1 MRKYIVEPHSES
13 ESEDQDCNSFPRD
26 SLSESEDNISIASHP
41 HSMTSLNPPEYTTT
55 NDKMKKT
62 NLPDNCDADA
72 DDTDAED
79 MMHLVHTKSN
89 HINEPDLDDAAPYT
103 RFGHNAKMFL
113 VLQCA
118 FTGFF
123 SSIASAIY
131 YPVLTVIEK
140 KFDIT
145 EEQVNISVVVYFLFQ
160 GFSPSIM
167 GGLADSLGR
176 RPIILISVIVYFGAC
191 IGLACSQNYA
201 QIIVLRCLQAAGI
214 SPVIAI
220 NSGLMGDVTTKA
232 ERGAYISYISGF
244 QTLGGCLGAFIGALL
259 AARWSWRA
267 IFWFLTI
274 GSGAAGFLSIFLL
287 PETKRS
293 IVGNGSIPP
302 KNWANKAPAFI
313 VPTFRHRLH
322 WENPDYNSLEPNVK
336 LNFFAAF
343 GILTNPP
350 VVMLLFVAGF
360 QFSMYTLHQTA
371 LSTSLSK
378 DYHYSVLDIGLC
390 YLPAGICTL
399 ISVVSTGRFLNW
411 YYRRQM
417 TKHNLWLKKQEI
429 KLLKEGHTINEVKEI
444 IDNDSFYSFNLPRVR
459 LAPAFFTLLLSSAGF
474 ISFGWC
480 LRYKAPLPAV
490 LVTSGF
496 GSLFS
501 NCILTMSTTLIVDLY
516 PSKASTGTGCLNLFR
531 CFMSAIFIACLTR
544 MNKHM
549 TYGGV
554 FTFMGVFSAFAS
566 LLLYVLVGRGKQL
579 SFERRKQEEQ
589 LIIDFQ
595 EKQREIEVKERQ
607 EKLEV

>member
-1 MRKYIVEPHSES
+1 MRQYIPDSNSEYDT
-13 ESEDQDCNSFPRD
+13 EDADCISFARS
-26 SLSESEDNISIASHP
+26 SLSHNEDNISI
-41 HSMTSLNPPEYTTT
+41 TSPSIPVAYREKSSSVPPEYTT
-55 NDKMKKT
+55 NDRKVA
-62 NLPDNCDADA
+62 N
-72 DDTDAED
+72 DTDNSDLEED
-79 MMHLVHTKSN
+79 NKIHLIHTKSN
-89 HINEPDLDDAAPYT
+89 HINEPDIADASPYT
-103 RFGHNAKMFL
+103 RFGPRAKMFF
-113 VLQCA
+113 VFQCA

-140 KFDIT
+140 KFNIT

-176 RPIILISVIVYFGAC
+176 RPIILASIIVYFGAC
-191 IGLACSQNYA
+191 IGLARSENYA

-220 NSGLMGDVTTKA
+220 NSGLVGDFTLKS
-232 ERGAYISYISGF
+232 ERGNYVGIISGF
-244 QTLGGCLGAFIGALL
+244 QVLGGSFGALIGAAL
-259 AARWSWRA
+259 ASRWSWRA

-274 GSGAAGFLSIFLL
+274 GSGAAGICSILLL

-293 IVGNGSIPP
+293 VVGNGSIPP
-302 KNWANKAPAFI
+302 KNMINTAPLLLLPI
-313 VPTFRHRLH
+313 MRKKLH
-322 WENPDYNSLEPNVK
+322 MDNPDYDTLEPKVKINFLATFTILKNV
-336 LNFFAAF
+336 
-343 GILTNPP
+343 P

-360 QFSMYTLHQTA
+360 QFSMYTLHQTSLSTA
-371 LSTSLSK
+371 LSKS
-378 DYHYSVLDIGLC
+378 YHYKVIDIGLC
-390 YLPAGICTL
+390 YLPSGICTL
-399 ISVVSTGRFLNW
+399 ISVVSSGRFLNW
-411 YYRRQM
+411 YYRREM
-417 TKHNLWLKKQEI
+417 AKHKVWLKEQEENLM
-429 KLLKEGHTINEVKEI
+429 KENHTLKEARAIL
-444 IDNDSFYSFNLPRVR
+444 DNDSFYSFNLPRVR
-459 LAPAFFTLLLSSAGF
+459 LAPAFFTLILSSAGF

-480 LRYKAPLPAV
+480 IKVKAPLPAV

-531 CFMSAIFIACLTR
+531 CFLSAIFIACLSR
-544 MNKHM
+544 MTKSM

-554 FTFMGVFSAFAS
+554 FTFMGGFSAVAS
-566 LLLYVLVGRGKQL
+566 LLLYILVGKGKQL
-579 SFERRKQEEQ
+579 TFERRKEEEQ

-595 EKQREIEVKERQ
+595 KQQLAMKQEKQ